1 MTHLPCPSSL
11 PATAPELVRRFGA
24 ILMAL
29 AAVVARRFYRDPK
42 LMALTLPL
50 WSWLSRSVQ
59 RFGRTITRKSVVRAA
74 CPARV
79 RVRAVCVPRV
89 RLPSRRGWLVGVL
102 GYEAAGYGS
111 QLEHLLAEPDMQAL
125 VAALPG
131 LARIVRPLQRML
143 GLADGAAVIA
153 GRRVNQECGGRR
165 CGRARDCRRW
175 RRGDGLG
182 YRFEIGEL
190 LSEACCVLFVTLS

>member
-59 RFGRTITRKSVVRAA
+59 RFGRAITRKSGVRAA
-74 CPARV
+74 CPVRV
-79 RVRAVCVPRV
+79 RVRAVCAPRV

-153 GRRVNQECGGRR
+153 APPRKPRVRRAPVWPRKGLPKVAKGGWFELPVRN
-165 CGRARDCRRW
+165 
-175 RRGDGLG
+175 RGVA
-182 YRFEIGEL
+182 E
-190 LSEACCVLFVTLS
+190 